1 MPRATFREGYADNPS
16 VTKAINIIHDAAVG
30 VAAWTPTSGT
40 RFVVLGYNLQCF
52 VRVTLQNAAKGDYAI
67 LYDSVTTAPVAH
79 LGICQV
85 ALPITGAYLNTGAQ
99 TVAATPFVA
108 AAGTGLQSS
117 NFLAPPV
124 KTYYRSTA
132 KDNVLKFALCVAA
145 TGAVV
150 DVGTGELCLQGTI
163 WGHEEAY

>member
-1 MPRATFREGYADNPS
+1 MRPGYADNPS
-16 VTKAINIIHDAAVG
+16 VTKAINIIHDAAAG

-52 VRVTLQNAAKGDYAI
+52 VRVTLQNAAI

-108 AAGTGLQSS
+108 AAGTGLQAS

-124 KTYYRSTA
+124 NCYYRSTA

-145 TGAVV
+145 PGAVV
-150 DVGTGELCLQGTI
+150 GVDTGGLGLQGSVR
-163 WGHEEAY
+163 GHEGAS